1 MKAYLVTTGTL
12 FGLLAVLHIWRAI
25 AEWHHPAHAAGFI
38 LEMAIVIVLP
48 GVLSC
53 WAWRLLRKLPG
64 DPTGRGDEKTLR
76 EGRR

>member
-38 LEMAIVIVLP
+38 LEMAVVVVLP
-48 GVLSC
+48 GVLSW
-53 WAWRLLRKLPG
+53 WA
-64 DPTGRGDEKTLR
+64 
-76 EGRR
+76 